1 MIQNQDHLSQSQL
14 FKKIGLIIF
23 FELKNIKMYE
33 FIKLGT
39 NKNII
44 DTFDEQDIVILS
56 KVKSENIQKVKE
68 IIAEYG
74 LQNSLDTIFKNYK
87 NDYENLKIELIK
99 FSNKRI
105 VDLTKLTENFW

>member
-1 MIQNQDHLSQSQL
+1 
-14 FKKIGLIIF
+14 
-23 FELKNIKMYE
+23 MYE

-87 NDYENLKIELIK
+87 NDYENLKIELAK